1 MARDSAGG
9 SAGAHRGGGGR
20 DPPPIKK
27 KGGEGEKQS
36 PPSTFSHRCLS
47 ADAWRACANPRGGSA
62 PHSALVPA
70 EEVWRRVRG
79 RSAPQR
85 AAAGGRPHSVAP
97 RSGQEGPAASA
108 PAEEQTPRVPAGLQ
122 RLLAPCGRAPSYAT
136 ARGCRKGQAG
146 GVREG
151 PRSLRSVPLRSAG
164 PPRPAGSR
172 RGGEQDLL
180 KTRVFFLS
188 KFCSVAGI
196 NRNFSP
202 KGSFFFFFF
211 FEYKLQEKREIFSLK
226 LHPCS

>member
-1 MARDSAGG
+1 MTSIDMHCAIAERPGSPPPAKSAISIRARGAMARDSAGG

-36 PPSTFSHRCLS
+36 PPSTFSHRCGS
-47 ADAWRACANPRGGSA
+47 ADAWRVCANLRGGSA

-122 RLLAPCGRAPSYAT
+122 RLLAPCGRAPGYAT
-136 ARGCRKGQAG
+136 ARRCRKGQAG
-146 GVREG
+146 GVRGG
-151 PRSLRSVPLRSAG
+151 PRSLRSA
-164 PPRPAGSR
+164 PRGHRAR
-172 RGGEQDLL
+172 RAAGGEASR
-180 KTRVFFLS
+180 TS
-188 KFCSVAGI
+188 
-196 NRNFSP
+196 
-202 KGSFFFFFF
+202 
-211 FEYKLQEKREIFSLK
+211 
-226 LHPCS
+226 